1 MANVITSCQIQR
13 LAELQQ
19 ELGAMGMTISVELT
33 SGTAATAITPRKK
46 RKYSRRAKST
56 TATTGDTDTTTTATT
71 TKKTRKMT
79 SVGTAAIKQ
88 ASTQYHARI
97 RQLREAEGLTLKQ
110 ARARYQELKAEQ
122 SV

>member
-13 LAELQQ
+13 LATLQQ

-33 SGTAATAITPRKK
+33 PGTADTAITPRKK

-56 TATTGDTDTTTTATT
+56 TAATDDTATTATT